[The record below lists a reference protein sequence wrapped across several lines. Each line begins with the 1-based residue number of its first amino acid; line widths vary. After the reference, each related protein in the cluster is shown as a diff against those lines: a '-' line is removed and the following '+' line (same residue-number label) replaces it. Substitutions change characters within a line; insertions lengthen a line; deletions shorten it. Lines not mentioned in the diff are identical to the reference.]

1 MALNIN
7 LFKFQ
12 RLAATMADM
21 EEVVPN
27 EQINF
32 LKLGTNGIFVSI
44 FIFFFGEE
52 LAGLGFACCASSVIL
67 LMVGGLQSANKSIT
81 QYSTS
86 MLQSVEQ

>member
-12 RLAATMADM
+12 RLGLTMADM
-21 EEVVPN
+21 EEVVPE

-32 LKLGTNGIFVSI
+32 LKLGTNGIFVSM

-52 LAGLGFACCASSVIL
+52 LAGLGFACCFSSVIL
-67 LMVGGLQSANKSIT
+67 LMVGGFQSANKSIT